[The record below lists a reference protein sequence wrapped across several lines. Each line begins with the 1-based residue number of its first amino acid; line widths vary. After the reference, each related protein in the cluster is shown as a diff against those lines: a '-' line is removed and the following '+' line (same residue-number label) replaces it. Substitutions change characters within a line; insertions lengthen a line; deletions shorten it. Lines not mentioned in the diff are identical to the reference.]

1 MRNTPSVSA
10 ATATATAT
18 AAVPHA
24 RRAPVGT
31 SLTALLDRQVHT
43 RPDAPAVVGEGC
55 GLTFPEL
62 AGTARGLAAEL
73 RRLGAGADTC
83 VGLYVEPSVELVAGA
98 WGVLYAGAGYLPLS
112 PEYPEDRLRYM
123 IEDSGTRIVLTQEH
137 LRGRLA
143 ALAPAGTA
151 IVTFEEVPAGDTAE
165 DAATEEHA
173 RPESLAYVIYTSGST
188 GRPKGVMIEHR
199 AVVSQLRWMLDAG
212 HLDPGVT
219 VLQKTP
225 MSFDA
230 AQWEILAPAVGARVV
245 AGAPGLYR
253 DPEALVATVRRHGVT
268 ALQCVPTLL
277 RALLDTE
284 GFTDCTSLARLF
296 SGGEALSVRLAR
308 QLGEALPGAALVNLY
323 GPTECTINATA
334 HVVDPAELGDGAGS
348 VPIGRPVD
356 DTQCYVLDE
365 RLVPVDAGGVG
376 ELYIGGVQLARGYL
390 HRPELTE
397 ERFVP
402 SPFTP
407 GERLYRTGDLAQWNT
422 DGTLQ
427 FAGRVDNQVKLR
439 GYRVELDEIARAIEE
454 HTWVRRS
461 AAIVTGDERTG
472 HQNLVACVELNP
484 REAALMDQG
493 NHGGHHQSKA
503 SKLQVKAQLSDP
515 GVRDPLQL
523 AGRERVELPGRRE
536 SAAQRR
542 ETFARKTYR
551 FYDGG
556 QVTREDLT
564 ALLAPKP
571 AGTFGRDLELL
582 SFPELGRVLRWFGQ
596 FHSEERLL
604 PKYAYAS
611 PGALYATQLYLETG
625 GLDGLAAG
633 LYYYHPVEHGL
644 IRIGPAEP
652 RAEAYLT
659 LHFSGKHGAVE
670 PVYKNNIREVLEFET
685 GHMLGVLEEV
695 LPEYGLDVRPLGL
708 DPAVKERLDVAEED
722 HYLGS
727 FTVGRG
733 GGPARAERT
742 ELYLQAHEGRVDGL
756 PGGLYR
762 YADGALVPVSDEVVE
777 SRHVIAINQSVY
789 ARASFGVTAVSR
801 AEEEWLEYIVLGTKL
816 HHLQR
821 NGLGLGFMSSGY
833 SSRSGHPLPAARR
846 IDQVLA
852 DRGIAGGASYFFV
865 GGKVSEEQI
874 RSEGMH
880 EDTVHMKG
888 PAEIIKD
895 ELANLLPDYMLP
907 NRVLV
912 VDALPLTANGKVD
925 LKALAASDAV
935 RTAEVRSEYVAPG
948 TEDERW
954 LAEAWGQALTYEDV
968 SVADEFF
975 AVGGNSLI
983 AVALVHRINRE
994 FGIALP
1000 LQVLFEC
1007 PILRDL
1013 AARIGRARAA
1023 DGGDAAGA
1031 PGSRLIPL
1039 HPGDSGRPVFCWP
1052 GLGGYP
1058 MNLRLLGREASA
1070 GRAFYGVQAHGIN
1083 EGETPYPTIRETAAA
1098 DVAELRRV
1106 QPEGPYTLWGFSFG
1120 ARVAFEAAWQ
1130 LERAGQRVENLLL
1143 ICPGNPEV
1151 RQDEGRQ
1158 WGREASYANPA
1169 YVTILFG
1176 VFTGRIS
1183 GPELERC
1190 LAETADESTFVA
1202 SVRRTLPELDEELIR
1217 RITGIVGETYEFEYS
1232 FRELAERR
1240 LDAPV
1245 TLFKAAGDDYSFIE
1259 GSTGYSAAPPTV
1271 VDLAGDHY
1279 GVLKEHGVA
1288 ELVAAIRA
1296 LERSDDEEASRGR

>member
-1 MRNTPSVSA
+1 MRDTPSVPT
-10 ATATATAT
+10 TATDTAT
-18 AAVPHA
+18 PAVPHA

-31 SLTALLDRQVHT
+31 ALTGLLDRQART
-43 RPDAPAVVGEGC
+43 RPGSPAVLGEGG
-55 GLTFPEL
+55 GLTFQEL
-62 AGTARGLAAEL
+62 AGTARRLAAHL
-73 RRLGAGADTC
+73 RGLGAGRDGC

-123 IEDSGTRIVLTQEH
+123 IEDSGTRVVLTQAH
-137 LRGRLA
+137 LRERLA
-143 ALAPAGTA
+143 GLVPAGTA
-151 IVTFEEVPAGDTAE
+151 VVTFEDAPPVR
-165 DAATEEHA
+165 DAAGEEA
-173 RPESLAYVIYTSGST
+173 VEPDALAYVIYTSGST
-188 GRPKGVMIEHR
+188 GRPKGVLIEHR
-199 AVVSQLRWMLDAG
+199 SVVSQLRWMHSAG
-212 HLDPGVT
+212 YLDPGVT

-245 AGAPGLYR
+245 AGTPGLYR
-253 DPEALVATVRRHGVT
+253 DPEALVAAVRRHGVT

-284 GFTDCTSLARLF
+284 GFTGCTGLTRLF
-296 SGGEALSVRLAR
+296 SGGEALSRRLAR
-308 QLGEALPGAALVNLY
+308 ELGEALPQAALVNLY
-323 GPTECTINATA
+323 GPTECTINATS
-334 HVVDPAELGDGAGS
+334 HLVDPADPADGAGS
-348 VPIGRPVD
+348 VPIGRPVA

-365 RLVPVDAGGVG
+365 DLVPVAADGVG

-390 HRPELTE
+390 NRPELTA
-397 ERFVP
+397 ERFVR
-402 SPFTP
+402 SPFAAD
-407 GERLYRTGDLAQWNT
+407 ERLYRTGDLVQWNP

-461 AAIVTGDERTG
+461 AAVVTGDDRTG
-472 HQNLVACVELNP
+472 HPNLVACVELNP

-515 GVRDPLQL
+515 GLRDPERL
-523 AGRERVELPGRRE
+523 AGRERVALPGRKE
-536 SAAQRR
+536 TAAQRR
-542 ETFARKTYR
+542 AAFARKTYR

-556 QVTREDLT
+556 AVTRDDLT
-564 ALLAPKP
+564 ALLAPRP
-571 AGTFGRDLELL
+571 AGTFGRDPALL
-582 SFPELGRVLRWFGQ
+582 TLPELGRVLRWFGQ

-633 LYYYHPVEHGL
+633 LYYYHPVEHVL
-644 IRIGPAEP
+644 VRIGPAET
-652 RAEAYLT
+652 RAEPYLT
-659 LHFSGKHGAVE
+659 LHFSGKHGAIE

-685 GHMLGVLEEV
+685 GHMLGVLAEV
-695 LPEYGLDVRPLGL
+695 LPGYGLDVCPLGL
-708 DPAVKERLDVAEED
+708 DPAVRDRLDVAEED
-722 HYLGS
+722 HYLGAFS
-727 FTVGRG
+727 VVRAG
-733 GGPARAERT
+733 GAARPGCV
-742 ELYLQAHEGRVDGL
+742 ELYVQAHEGRVDGL

-762 YADGALVPVSDEVVE
+762 YADGELTHVADAVVE
-777 SRHVIAINQSVY
+777 SRHVIAINQAVY
-789 ARASFGVTAVSR
+789 ARAAFGITAVSR
-801 AEEEWLEYIVLGTKL
+801 AEEEWLEYVELGAEL
-816 HHLQR
+816 HRLQR
-821 NGLGLGFMSSGY
+821 NGLALGLMSSGY

-846 IDQVLA
+846 IDEILA
-852 DRGIAGGASYFFV
+852 GRGIAPGPSYFFL

-874 RSEGMH
+874 RSEGMY

-895 ELANLLPDYMLP
+895 ELATLLPDYMLP

-912 VDALPLTANGKVD
+912 MDALPLTANGKVD
-925 LKALAASDAV
+925 LKALAASEAV
-935 RTAEVRSEYVAPG
+935 RTAEVRGEYVAPA
-948 TEDERW
+948 TEHERW
-954 LAEAWGQALTYEDV
+954 LAEAWGTALRYEDV
-968 SVADEFF
+968 SVTDEFF

-994 FGIALP
+994 FGVALP

-1007 PILRDL
+1007 PRLGDL
-1013 AARIGRARAA
+1013 AARISRARGAGEAA
-1023 DGGDAAGA
+1023 A
-1031 PGSRLIPL
+1031 SRLIPL
-1039 HPGDSGRPVFCWP
+1039 VPAAPGAAGRAVFCWP

-1083 EGETPYPTIRETAAA
+1083 PGETSYPTIRETAAA

-1130 LERAGQRVENLLL
+1130 LERAGQRVERLLL
-1143 ICPGNPEV
+1143 ICPGNPKV
-1151 RQDEGRQ
+1151 RQDDGRS

-1169 YVTILFG
+1169 YLTILFG

-1190 LAETADESTFVA
+1190 LAGTVDEPTFVA
-1202 SVRRTLPELDEELIR
+1202 SVHRMLPELSEEVIR
-1217 RITGIVGETYEFEYS
+1217 RITRIVGETYEFEYT

-1240 LDAPV
+1240 LEAPV
-1245 TLFKAAGDDYSFIE
+1245 TVFKAAGDDYSFIE
-1259 GSTGYSAAPPTV
+1259 GSTGYSAAPPAV
-1271 VDLAGDHY
+1271 VDLAADHY
-1279 GVLKEHGVA
+1279 GVLREHGVA
-1288 ELVAAIRA
+1288 ELAAAIREV
-1296 LERSDDEEASRGR
+1296 ERIDR